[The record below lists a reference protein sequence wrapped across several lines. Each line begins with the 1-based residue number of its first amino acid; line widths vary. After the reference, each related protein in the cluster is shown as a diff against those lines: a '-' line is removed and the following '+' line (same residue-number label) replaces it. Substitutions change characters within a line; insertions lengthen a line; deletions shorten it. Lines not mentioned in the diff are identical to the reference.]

1 MLVLKAL
8 ARLWIDSARYSPS
21 VFLFSL
27 SSLWLLISLFCLLW
41 GCRCSFPLIFH
52 SVSPLDVRESVV
64 GVAWGVRDR
73 ESREESMLRNS
84 SNSTLLTV
92 RAVTAA
98 TALWTCLS
106 VAETSLNSSF
116 KISQCNSERPQIHF
130 ALEFTY
136 LVSIAPS
143 IEHILTCI

>member
-8 ARLWIDSARYSPS
+8 ARLWIDSARYSSS

-41 GCRCSFPLIFH
+41 ECRCSFSLIFC
-52 SVSPLDVRESVV
+52 SVFSLDVRESVV
-64 GVAWGVRDR
+64 SVAWGVRDR

-106 VAETSLNSSF
+106 VAETLLNSSS
-116 KISQCNSERPQIHF
+116 KISQCNSEQSQIHF
-130 ALEFTY
+130 ALRFAY
-136 LVSIAPS
+136 LISIAPS
-143 IEHILTCI
+143 IEHLLICI